1 MLGRG
6 QLYDCT
12 LSQITSRVMWPFD
25 KQTIPYEVARRGID
39 LLLHSTHVSINLP
52 QIFEDGFIDTAR
64 GLRSRLGA
72 KAERLLHDPRRLE
85 KFAVGLDFINCSIST
100 PNFELLYARSK
111 SAWQTE
117 WVHFV
122 LDTKLLGHPDTLF
135 SPVSAARDYGQHV
148 QSGIVGLQSMFA
160 EQVETWTRTDLQKN
174 EPTHPQAE
182 ALVKG
187 SLPLEFVTEI
197 LTANGQVA
205 NEVERLTAFYHRNVR
220 VKIEP
225 KLFLWPKR
233 LKRQA

>member
-1 MLGRG
+1 
-6 QLYDCT
+6 
-12 LSQITSRVMWPFD
+12 MWPFGKAD
-25 KQTIPYEVARRGID
+25 IAHELKHRKID

-85 KFAVGLDFINCSIST
+85 KFAVGLDYINCSITT

-111 SAWQTE
+111 SAWQSE

-122 LDTKLLGHPDTLF
+122 LDTNLLENADTLF
-135 SPVSAARDYGQHV
+135 CPVSAAQDYGQHV
-148 QSGIVGLQSMFA
+148 QSGLTGLQSMFA
-160 EQVETWTRTDLQKN
+160 EQVETWTRTDLQKS

-182 ALVKG
+182 ALVKSRL
-187 SLPLEFVTEI
+187 SLDSVREI
-197 LTANGQVA
+197 LAANGQVA
-205 NEVERLTAFYHRNVR
+205 TEVERLTVFYHRNLR

-233 LKRQA
+233 LKKQA

>member
-1 MLGRG
+1 
-6 QLYDCT
+6 
-12 LSQITSRVMWPFD
+12 MWPFGKAD
-25 KQTIPYEVARRGID
+25 IAHELKRRKID

-85 KFAVGLDFINCSIST
+85 KFVVGLDYINCSITT

-122 LDTKLLGHPDTLF
+122 LDTKLLEHPDTLF
-135 SPVSAARDYGQHV
+135 CPVSAAQDYGQHV
-148 QSGIVGLQSMFA
+148 QYGIAGLQSMFA
-160 EQVETWTRTDLQKN
+160 EQVETWTRTGLHKS

-182 ALVKG
+182 ALVKSRL
-187 SLPLEFVTEI
+187 SLDNVTEI

-205 NEVERLTAFYHRNVR
+205 TEVERLTAFYHRNVR
-220 VKIEP
+220 VKIGP

-233 LKRQA
+233 LKKKA

>member
-1 MLGRG
+1 
-6 QLYDCT
+6 
-12 LSQITSRVMWPFD
+12 MWPFG
-25 KQTIPYEVARRGID
+25 KANVAHELKRRKIE

-64 GLRSRLGA
+64 GLRARLGA

-85 KFAVGLDFINCSIST
+85 KFSVGLDYINCSITS

-111 SAWQTE
+111 SAWQSE

-122 LDTKLLGHPDTLF
+122 LDTKLLELPDTLF
-135 SPVSAARDYGQHV
+135 CPVSAAQDYGKHV
-148 QSGIVGLQSMFA
+148 QSGLTGLQTMFD
-160 EQVETWTRTDLQKN
+160 EQVETWKRTDLHKS

-182 ALVKG
+182 ALIKG
-187 SLPLEFVTEI
+187 RLSLDSVTEI

-205 NEVERLTAFYHRNVR
+205 SEVERLAAFYHRKVR

-233 LKRQA
+233 LKK